1 MSPVRIRSPLPG
13 PLVKRLRHRPFTAV
27 TWVRFPYGSPKRG
40 HLKVSSFFALFNE
53 DLNHKTQQVG
63 KLLVARVWLT
73 ETSIFTISKH
83 TNDFHTGHHKPPV
96 HLHWRFVICL
106 NGSKSINPMR
116 RFFRGRFH
124 SLSHCHRPSPH
135 IFSGNPVVTYYIF
148 HETVG

>member
-1 MSPVRIRSPLPG
+1 MGSIPVR
-13 PLVKRLRHRPFTAV
+13 VTKKRT
-27 TWVRFPYGSPKRG
+27 PKG
-40 HLKVSSFFALFNE
+40 VLFFALFYE

-106 NGSKSINPMR
+106 NGSKSVNPMR
-116 RFFRGRFH
+116 RFFAGDFIH
-124 SLSHCHRPSPH
+124 FPIVTGPLP
-135 IFSGNPVVTYYIF
+135 IFFPVIPW
-148 HETVG
+148 